1 MQLYLDVC
9 EFGPEVFVGSLKGDN
24 ECLGLLALISPLF
37 GHCSFLNGVFWG
49 LVLSNGH
56 CHVTLSFPRVRC
68 CSNYCVVF
76 LVKVFSVVSPEA
88 LGRDRDQSDSLV
100 RNEFVPV
107 YPLPVRVAENAVS
120 RGPPVF

>member
-24 ECLGLLALISPLF
+24 ECLGLLALISPLL

-56 CHVTLSFPRVRC
+56 CHVTLSFPGVRC